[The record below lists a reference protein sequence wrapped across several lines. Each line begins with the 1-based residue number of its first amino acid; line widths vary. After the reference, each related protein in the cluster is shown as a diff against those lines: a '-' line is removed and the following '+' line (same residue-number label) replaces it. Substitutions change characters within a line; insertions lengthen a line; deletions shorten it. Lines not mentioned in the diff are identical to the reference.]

1 MRLEMVRK
9 SALEADPH
17 KPPILFIHGAYHAAW
32 AWERYQAYFAERGY
46 SSIAISVRGHGVS
59 EGMATIEKATLTDYL
74 ADVEEVLSTFETPP
88 IVIGHSLGAV
98 LIRTLLERHTFPAA
112 VLIGTP
118 TRSSLLFGIM
128 MLLRKYPLKTLQT
141 LFTSDLQYLYG
152 VKAVLS
158 FLFYNKEKDA
168 TLVGEYV
175 ARNLAQK
182 ESTKF
187 AMETIMQ
194 RIRPYTGKTPVLVL
208 EAEYDESTNEKFM
221 NELGRFYEATT
232 HMIKGVPHVMML
244 ATEWENGA
252 EVIAEWLKKKLST

>member
-1 MRLEMVRK
+1 MRLEMVQK

-32 AWERYQAYFAERGY
+32 AWEKYQAYFAERGY
-46 SSIAISVRGHGVS
+46 SSIAISVRGHGAS
-59 EGMATIEKATLTDYL
+59 EGTTAVEKATLTDYL
-74 ADVEEVLSTFETPP
+74 ADVEEVLSTFETAP

-128 MLLRKYPLKTLQT
+128 MLLKKYPLKTLQT
-141 LFTSDLQYLYG
+141 LLTGNLRYLYG
-152 VKAVLS
+152 VKTVLS
-158 FLFYNKEKDA
+158 SLFYNKEKDA
-168 TLVGEYV
+168 TLVEEYV

-194 RIRPYTGKTPVLVL
+194 RFQPYTGKTPVLVL

-221 NELGRFYEATT
+221 NELGRFYGATT
-232 HMIKGVPHVMML
+232 QMIKGVSHVMML
-244 ATEWENGA
+244 ASQWRSGA
-252 EVIAEWLKKKLST
+252 EAINDWLEDELST